1 MNKKPPG
8 LMFYVI
14 AIPISVFAGIG
25 YADSFKYYGMCF
37 DRLTTNK
44 NYPSISYDGMV
55 MKSIKKDN
63 QQ

>member
-1 MNKKPPG
+1 
-8 LMFYVI
+8 MFYVI

-25 YADSFKYYGMCF
+25 YADSFKYYGMCL